1 MNTNREMTKLQ
12 AIAARHSE
20 IAAAH
25 SVNEIRIRY
34 GIAVV
39 TGLSD
44 HGMRT
49 IRMDFT
55 FDGVFGFMN
64 AEAVWLELQRVPHA
78 GLPPFVATL
87 SNTSARNKAPCTF
100 YVEFRL
106 TIDELQEAA

>member
-1 MNTNREMTKLQ
+1 MNTEMTKLQ
-12 AIAARHSE
+12 AIAAWHSG

-25 SVNEIRIRY
+25 GVSEIRIRY

-44 HGMRT
+44 HVMRT

-64 AEAVWLELQRVPHA
+64 AEGAWMDIESLPHD
-78 GLPPFVATL
+78 GLPRFVYTL
-87 SNTSARNKAPCTF
+87 SNTSARCKAPCAF

-106 TIDELQEAA
+106 AIEELQEAA

>member
-1 MNTNREMTKLQ
+1 MNTEMTKLQ

-25 SVNEIRIRY
+25 SVSEIRIRY
-34 GIAVV
+34 G
-39 TGLSD
+39 SD

-64 AEAVWLELQRVPHA
+64 AEGAWMDLESLPHD
-78 GLPPFVATL
+78 GLPRFVYTL
-87 SNTSARNKAPCTF
+87 SNTSARCKTPCTF

-106 TIDELQEAA
+106 AMEELQEAA

>member
-1 MNTNREMTKLQ
+1 MNTEMTKLQ

-25 SVNEIRIRY
+25 SVSEIRIRY
-34 GIAVV
+34 GIKPIRAIRDYV
-39 TGLSD
+39 
-44 HGMRT
+44 MRT

-64 AEAVWLELQRVPHA
+64 AEAVWLEFQRVPHA

-87 SNTSARNKAPCTF
+87 SNTSARNKTPCTF
-100 YVEFRL
+100 YIEFRL

>member
-1 MNTNREMTKLQ
+1 MNTEMTKLQ
-12 AIAARHSE
+12 AIAAWHSG

-25 SVNEIRIRY
+25 GVSEIRIRY

-44 HGMRT
+44 HVMRT

-55 FDGVFGFMN
+55 FGGVFGFMN
-64 AEAVWLELQRVPHA
+64 AKAVWLEFGRVPHA

-87 SNTSARNKAPCTF
+87 SNTSARRKAPCTF

-106 TIDELQEAA
+106 SIGDELQEEA

>member
-1 MNTNREMTKLQ
+1 MNREMTKLQ

-20 IAAAH
+20 IASAH
-25 SVNEIRIRY
+25 NVSEIRIRY
-34 GIAVV
+34 G
-39 TGLSD
+39 SD

-49 IRMDFT
+49 FRMDFT

-64 AEAVWLELQRVPHA
+64 AEGAWMDLESLPHD
-78 GLPPFVATL
+78 GLPNFVATL

-106 TIDELQEAA
+106 AIEELQEAA

>member
-1 MNTNREMTKLQ
+1 MNTEMPKLQ
-12 AIAARHSE
+12 TLAAWHSG

-25 SVNEIRIRY
+25 GVSEIRIRY
-34 GIAVV
+34 G
-39 TGLSD
+39 SD

-49 IRMDFT
+49 LRMDFT

-64 AEAVWLELQRVPHA
+64 AEGAWMDLESLPHD
-78 GLPPFVATL
+78 GQPRFGYTL

-106 TIDELQEAA
+106 AMEELQEAA

>member
-1 MNTNREMTKLQ
+1 MKTEMTKLQ

-25 SVNEIRIRY
+25 SVSEIRIRY
-34 GIAVV
+34 GH
-39 TGLSD
+39 D

-55 FDGVFGFMN
+55 FDGIFGFMN
-64 AEAVWLELQRVPHA
+64 AEGAWMDLESLPHD
-78 GLPPFVATL
+78 GLPRFVYTL

-100 YVEFRL
+100 HIEFRL
-106 TIDELQEAA
+106 AIEELQEAA

>member
-1 MNTNREMTKLQ
+1 MNTEMTKLQ
-12 AIAARHSE
+12 TIAAKHSE

-25 SVNEIRIRY
+25 SVSEIRIRY
-34 GIAVV
+34 G
-39 TGLSD
+39 SD

-64 AEAVWLELQRVPHA
+64 AEGAGMELESLPHD
-78 GLPPFVATL
+78 GLPRFVYTL

-100 YVEFRL
+100 YGELRL
-106 TIDELQEAA
+106 AMEELQEAA

>member
-1 MNTNREMTKLQ
+1 MNEMTTLQ

-25 SVNEIRIRY
+25 GVSEIRIRY
-34 GIAVV
+34 G
-39 TGLSD
+39 SD

-55 FDGVFGFMN
+55 FDGIFGFMN
-64 AEAVWLELQRVPHA
+64 AEGAWMDLESLLHDS
-78 GLPPFVATL
+78 LPRFVYRL
-87 SNTSARNKAPCTF
+87 SNTSARCKASCTF

-106 TIDELQEAA
+106 AMDELQEAA